1 MAMIKETD
9 NVKRLAEAGILD
21 TSDLTE
27 EGIDA
32 INAIVISED
41 EIGALLNIKSKLQL
55 ESVKL
60 DFPGSKVWRL

>member
-9 NVKRLAEAGILD
+9 NVKRLVEAGILD
-21 TSDLTE
+21 DSGLTIK
-27 EGIDA
+27 GIEA
-32 INAIVISED
+32 INAVSISD
-41 EIGALLNIKSKLQL
+41 EEISALLEIKSKLQL